1 MLKGVNKN
9 VIEISDTGND
19 FFERAILFVRP
30 QNQSDD
36 VHIRSLAADFLR
48 SLRLRP
54 GFYSRGAFLGAV
66 KLLSAAIAGAT
77 AATIV
82 FSLIH

>member
-30 QNQSDD
+30 QNSENDNN
-36 VHIRSLAADFLR
+36 IRLLAADFLR
-48 SLRLRP
+48 GLKLRP
-54 GFYSRGAFLGAV
+54 RFYSRGIFIGAI
-66 KLLSAAIAGAT
+66 KLLSAAIAGGVI
-77 AATIV
+77 ATIV
-82 FSLIH
+82 FAIAR

>member
-30 QNQSDD
+30 QSSGDD
-36 VHIRSLAADFLR
+36 GHIRLRAADFL
-48 SLRLRP
+48 SGLKLRP
-54 GFYSRGAFLGAV
+54 RFYSRGIFLSTI
-66 KLLSAAIAGAT
+66 KLLSAAIAGAA
-77 AATIV
+77 AATVI